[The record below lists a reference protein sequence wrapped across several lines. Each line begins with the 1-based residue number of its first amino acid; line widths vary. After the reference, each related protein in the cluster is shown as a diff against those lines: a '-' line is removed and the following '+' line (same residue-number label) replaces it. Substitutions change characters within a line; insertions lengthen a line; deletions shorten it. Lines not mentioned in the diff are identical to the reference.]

1 MKYKIGDKVRVKK
14 DLEPGNFY
22 GKGYYIS
29 SMDKFKGEK
38 CVITEIWDQS
48 YQINN
53 FGYWWSE
60 EMFES
65 IDDDLLEYALEK
77 LGMTKNELQDKM
89 DRDKEDIAFIK
100 KCMND
105 KKEVRKYCHRFE
117 LGCCDSCKIWKF
129 KNKYK
134 NKDDDVYEYLT
145 DVTCNDVYKYL
156 KEKGEI

>member
-1 MKYKIGDKVRVKK
+1 MKYKVGDKVRVRK

-22 GKGYYIS
+22 GKDYYIS

-48 YQINN
+48 YQIND

-65 IDDDLLEYALEK
+65 VDDEKVLEYALEK
-77 LGMTKNELQDKM
+77 LGMTKEELANEE
-89 DRDKEDIAFIK
+89 EDIRFIDNNFKEKNRYLQYCDKFNSQCEGCKIK
-100 KCMND
+100 K
-105 KKEVRKYCHRFE
+105 
-117 LGCCDSCKIWKF
+117 F
-129 KNKYK
+129 KDKYK
-134 NKDDDVYEYLT
+134 KHVIPNCRDIYR
-145 DVTCNDVYKYL
+145 YL

>member
-1 MKYKIGDKVRVKK
+1 MKYKVGDKVRVRK
-14 DLEPGNFY
+14 DLKPGNFY
-22 GKGYYIS
+22 GKDYYIS

-65 IDDDLLEYALEK
+65 IDDEKVLEYALEK
-77 LGMTKNELQDKM
+77 LGMTKEDLENE
-89 DRDKEDIAFIK
+89 
-100 KCMND
+100 MN
-105 KKEVRKYCHRFE
+105 
-117 LGCCDSCKIWKF
+117 
-129 KNKYK
+129 KN
-134 NKDDDVYEYLT
+134 
-145 DVTCNDVYKYL
+145 

>member
-1 MKYKIGDKVRVKK
+1 MKYKVGDKVRVRK
-14 DLEPGNFY
+14 DLKSGNFY
-22 GKGYYIS
+22 GKDYYIS

-65 IDDDLLEYALEK
+65 VNDEEVLEYALEK
-77 LGMTKNELQDKM
+77 LGMTKEELANEE
-89 DRDKEDIAFIK
+89 EDIRFIDNNFKEKNRYLQYCDKFNSQCEGCKIK
-100 KCMND
+100 K
-105 KKEVRKYCHRFE
+105 
-117 LGCCDSCKIWKF
+117 F
-129 KNKYK
+129 KDKYK
-134 NKDDDVYEYLT
+134 KHVVPNCRDI
-145 DVTCNDVYKYL
+145 YKYL

>member
-1 MKYKIGDKVRVKK
+1 MKYKVGDKVRVRK

-22 GKGYYIS
+22 GKDYYIS

-65 IDDDLLEYALEK
+65 VDDEKVLEYALEK
-77 LGMTKNELQDKM
+77 LGMTKEELANEE
-89 DRDKEDIAFIK
+89 EDIRFIDNNFKEKNRYLQYCDKFNSQCEGCKIK
-100 KCMND
+100 K
-105 KKEVRKYCHRFE
+105 
-117 LGCCDSCKIWKF
+117 F
-129 KNKYK
+129 KDKYK
-134 NKDDDVYEYLT
+134 KHVVPNCRDI
-145 DVTCNDVYKYL
+145 YKYL

>member
-1 MKYKIGDKVRVKK
+1 MKYKIGDKVRVRK
-14 DLEPGNFY
+14 DLKPGNFY
-22 GKGYYIS
+22 GKDYYIS

-65 IDDDLLEYALEK
+65 IDDEEVLEYALEK
-77 LGMTKNELQDKM
+77 LGMTKEELEDKM
-89 DRDKEDIAFIK
+89 NKDKEDIRFIDDNFKEKNRYLQYCDKFNSQCEGCKIK
-100 KCMND
+100 K
-105 KKEVRKYCHRFE
+105 
-117 LGCCDSCKIWKF
+117 F
-129 KNKYK
+129 KDKYK
-134 NKDDDVYEYLT
+134 KHVVPNCRDI
-145 DVTCNDVYKYL
+145 YKYL

>member
-1 MKYKIGDKVRVKK
+1 MKYKVGDKVRVRK

-22 GKGYYIS
+22 GKDYYIS

-53 FGYWWSE
+53 FSYWWSE

-65 IDDDLLEYALEK
+65 VDDEKVLEYALEK
-77 LGMTKNELQDKM
+77 LGMTKEELEDEE
-89 DRDKEDIAFIK
+89 EDIRFIDNNFKEKNRYLQYCDKFNSQCEGCKIK
-100 KCMND
+100 K
-105 KKEVRKYCHRFE
+105 
-117 LGCCDSCKIWKF
+117 F
-129 KNKYK
+129 KDKYK
-134 NKDDDVYEYLT
+134 KHVVPNCRDI
-145 DVTCNDVYKYL
+145 YKYL

>member
-1 MKYKIGDKVRVKK
+1 MKYKIGDKVRVRK

-22 GKGYYIS
+22 GKDYYIS

-48 YQINN
+48 YQIND

-65 IDDDLLEYALEK
+65 VDDKKVLEYALEK
-77 LGMTKNELQDKM
+77 LGMTKEELANEE
-89 DRDKEDIAFIK
+89 EDIRFIDNNFKEKNRYLQYCDKFNSQCEGCKIK
-100 KCMND
+100 K
-105 KKEVRKYCHRFE
+105 
-117 LGCCDSCKIWKF
+117 F
-129 KNKYK
+129 KDKYK
-134 NKDDDVYEYLT
+134 KHVVPNCRDI
-145 DVTCNDVYKYL
+145 YKYL